1 MGWMDDGEMAE
12 EDDAMILKFKL
23 TEASSASSKLEV
35 VLLLFF
41 QPSSQLSNHSLL
53 RVIEWVI
60 LYQKIEEEEE

>member
-1 MGWMDDGEMAE
+1 MAE

-41 QPSSQLSNHSLL
+41 QPSSQLSTLSLL
-53 RVIEWVI
+53 RAIEWVI
-60 LYQKIEEEEE
+60 YLWRRRRIIRRRSCRWV

>member
-1 MGWMDDGEMAE
+1 MAE

-41 QPSSQLSNHSLL
+41 QPSSQLSTLSLL
-53 RVIEWVI
+53 RAIEWVI
-60 LYQKIEEEEE
+60 YLWRRRRIIRRRRCRWV